1 MALASVARFVIDL
14 RLGSRTLESAR
25 ELLASVAACC
35 RPGQPLLLE
44 ADAHRP
50 YPQAILDIF
59 GVTRFRRRRR
69 GRGRRKHPD
78 LKPPSGLLVGI
89 VHKVTDASGKLLRV
103 TRRRLFGRRRDI
115 LQVLQRLKLGRQ
127 INTAHIERLNGTLR
141 TQQTR
146 LARRTRNVSHQT
158 TALQNALWLWRDL
171 YHWTRHHASLGRRTP
186 AMAIGLAGRPWSVS
200 EYVSYPVHLGTWQRA
215 LWAEQRENLLTRGL
229 NEQKH
234 RKALPIS

>member
-1 MALASVARFVIDL
+1 MALAAAARFVIDV
-14 RLGSRTLESAR
+14 RLGPRTLESAR

-50 YPQAILDIF
+50 YPQAILNLF

-69 GRGRRKHPD
+69 GRGRRKHPN
-78 LKPPSGLLVGI
+78 LKPPPGLLVGI
-89 VHKVTDASGKLLRV
+89 VHKVTDTSGKLLRV
-103 TRRRLFGRRRDI
+103 ERRRLFGRRRDI
-115 LQVLQRLKLGRQ
+115 LRVLQRLKLGRR

-146 LARRTRNVSHQT
+146 LARRTRNVSHRT

-171 YHWTRHHASLGRRTP
+171 YHWTRHHHSLGRRTP
-186 AMAIGLAGRPWSVS
+186 AMAIGLAGWQWSVL
-200 EYVSYPVHLGTWQRA
+200 EYVCYPVHLGPWQRA
-215 LWAEQRENLLTRGL
+215 LWVEQRENLLTRGL